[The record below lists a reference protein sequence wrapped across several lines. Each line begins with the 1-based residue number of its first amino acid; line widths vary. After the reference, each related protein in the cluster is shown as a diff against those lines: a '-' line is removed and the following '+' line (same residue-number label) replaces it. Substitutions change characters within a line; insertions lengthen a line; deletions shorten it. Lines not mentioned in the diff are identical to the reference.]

1 MATLT
6 ETDYTRVSTEAGEH
20 FIDAYYSALNGSRTN
35 ITSFYIPTSPG
46 PTAGRG
52 LPHISYN
59 GELLTDASAFQERF
73 EKQMP
78 WTHFEA
84 QSVNVHVVN
93 PYITPAEGKSK
104 REAERNMS
112 LVVQVSGYVRLQ
124 ERKEGPMR
132 GFSDSFVL
140 VPNKEEVGGRGTG
153 KQDHG
158 RRWLIQSQNFRFVV

>member
-6 ETDYTRVSTEAGEH
+6 ETDYTRVSTDAGEH
-20 FIDAYYSALNGSRTN
+20 FVDLYYTALNASRN
-35 ITSFYIPTSPG
+35 QIKSFYVPTT
-46 PTAGRG
+46 TAGRG
-52 LPHISYN
+52 LPHISFN
-59 GELLTDASAFQERF
+59 GELIQDASAFQERF

-78 WTHFEA
+78 WTHFEP
-84 QSVNVHVVN
+84 QSVNVHVMN
-93 PYITPAEGKSK
+93 PSMNPSESKSK
-104 REAERNMS
+104 RDAERNMS
-112 LVVQVSGYVRLQ
+112 LAVQVSGYVRLV

-158 RRWLIQSQNFRFVV
+158 KKWLIQTQNFRFVV